1 MATPYSPSTSL
12 LSPGR
17 IGQAAWVKA
26 IAAHNPGEAAAIVAT
41 YHVEAGKLGLNPDIA
56 LAQAIVEASWFTSDL
71 WRTRRNPC
79 GLGITGPG
87 VLGKDYGADSTGI
100 RAHLDHLCCYA
111 YPAATCPVPHALT
124 NDDRHLFHDGN
135 PRLSHLQEPP
145 PGRQWAEGPN
155 YVGKILAVANAL
167 LLTQEASMAPTIT
180 KKITPVNF
188 WAGRNGNP
196 VEAVVIHVS
205 EGGKA
210 GVDSWF
216 HNPASEASAH
226 YLVNKDGTIW
236 QFVEEADT
244 AWANGKEQNPNLADP
259 LVKKWHDAGIN
270 PNRRTIAIE
279 TERQWTE
286 RLTVPQLASLVWL
299 CADLHRRYHLPTDG
313 SSLLG
318 HNEID
323 SVDRAHCPSLSAAE
337 WSALVRGL
345 AGVVPTPPIVIA
357 TQPTPPAPPAD
368 PATDGAVRWY
378 LNADG
383 APVVEITYGG
393 KASAIEGVAFAGDI
407 GVSVRNAAGE
417 KYHRTLRD
425 GSFLTWDK
433 TG

>member
-56 LAQAIVEASWFTSDL
+56 LAQAIVEAAWFTSDL

-87 VLGKDYGADSTGI
+87 VLGKNYGTVRNGI
-100 RAHLDHLCCYA
+100 LSHLHHCCSYC
-111 YPAATCPVPHALT
+111 YSAATCPVDHAT
-124 NDDRHLFHDGN
+124 TPDPRHSFHDGN

-145 PGRQWAEGPN
+145 PGRRWAEGPN
-155 YVGKILAVANAL
+155 YIGKILAVCNAL

-188 WAGRNGNP
+188 WPGRNGNP

-216 HNPASEASAH
+216 HNPDSEASAH

-244 AWANGKEQNPNLADP
+244 AWANGKLNKPNLAEP
-259 LVKKWHDAGIN
+259 LIAKWSASGTN
-270 PNRRTIAIE
+270 PNRTTVSIE
-279 TERQWTE
+279 TERMWQE
-286 RLTVPQLASLVWL
+286 RLTAPQLASLAWL
-299 CADLHRRYHLPTDG
+299 CADLHRRYGLPTDG
-313 SSLLG
+313 SRLLA
-318 HNEID
+318 HSEFD
-323 SVDRAHCPSLSAAE
+323 SVDRAHCPSLSADE
-337 WSALVRGL
+337 WSALVKGL
-345 AGVVPTPPIVIA
+345 ANAPTPPIVIA

-368 PATDGAVRWY
+368 PGFPNAIQPDGRSVINGVDFGGEALVAESVKLQVR
-378 LNADG
+378 NADG
-383 APVVEITYGG
+383 DRFTREWSGHAL
-393 KASAIEGVAFAGDI
+393 
-407 GVSVRNAAGE
+407 GE
-417 KYHRTLRD
+417 WVKV
-425 GSFLTWDK
+425 
-433 TG
+433 